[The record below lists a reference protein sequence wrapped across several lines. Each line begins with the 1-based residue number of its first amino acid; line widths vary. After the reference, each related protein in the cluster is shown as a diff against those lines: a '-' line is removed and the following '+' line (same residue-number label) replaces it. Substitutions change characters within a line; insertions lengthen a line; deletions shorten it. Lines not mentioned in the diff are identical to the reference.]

1 MCIDG
6 LLPRPDAVD
15 PAGGLTVLR
24 LSADDTAI
32 RRWAAP
38 IAAATRRAYADS
50 DPVPGLPLPD
60 GARSSTAEVAAE
72 LRNGVTAWVAFELD
86 GTPAGI
92 ARVRDHGAGGWE
104 VRRLATVP
112 SSKRHGVGQRIMR
125 EVERAAVDA
134 RIPRVWL
141 NAVVERCLPP
151 FYARLGYHVIEHWP
165 SPDKMLSEVT
175 MQRAPD
181 ARPHPAAFPWSAVAP
196 PTGTVVCWF
205 TVGTALLLAIIDG
218 ADSVIAAVRVAA
230 NRMALA
236 GVRSPRLAGVD
247 LPTGDMPHPRRLLAG
262 LGDGTADVRRIA
274 DDRLSVRC
282 HLTPRTVHT
291 GLLAFWRLS
300 PGHEA
305 AAPSWR

>member
-104 VRRLATVP
+104 VRGSQPSRRVSGMASASGSCVRWSRLRLT
-112 SSKRHGVGQRIMR
+112 HGSLESG
-125 EVERAAVDA
+125 
-134 RIPRVWL
+134 
-141 NAVVERCLPP
+141 
-151 FYARLGYHVIEHWP
+151 
-165 SPDKMLSEVT
+165 
-175 MQRAPD
+175 
-181 ARPHPAAFPWSAVAP
+181 
-196 PTGTVVCWF
+196 
-205 TVGTALLLAIIDG
+205 
-218 ADSVIAAVRVAA
+218 
-230 NRMALA
+230 
-236 GVRSPRLAGVD
+236 
-247 LPTGDMPHPRRLLAG
+247 
-262 LGDGTADVRRIA
+262 
-274 DDRLSVRC
+274 
-282 HLTPRTVHT
+282 
-291 GLLAFWRLS
+291 
-300 PGHEA
+300 
-305 AAPSWR
+305 